1 MTNAGAAGRA
11 APAPY
16 YVVFDVDVRDAPR
29 YGEYMA
35 HVLPQM
41 SIEAR
46 GRCHVAPGV
55 RAGPG
60 SDASSPQRPA
70 LSITS
75 GRVRRMTWYQA
86 MPTAVQA
93 RKT

>member
-1 MTNAGAAGRA
+1 
-11 APAPY
+11 
-16 YVVFDVDVRDAPR
+16 
-29 YGEYMA
+29 
-35 HVLPQM
+35 M

-46 GRCHVAPGV
+46 GTRQVAPGV
-55 RAGPG
+55 RAGSG
-60 SDASSPQRPA
+60 GDASSPQGPA
-70 LSITS
+70 LFITS

>member
-1 MTNAGAAGRA
+1 
-11 APAPY
+11 
-16 YVVFDVDVRDAPR
+16 
-29 YGEYMA
+29 
-35 HVLPQM
+35 M

-46 GRCHVAPGV
+46 GTCHVAPGV

-70 LSITS
+70 LFITS
-75 GRVRRMTWYQA
+75 GRVRLMTWYQT
-86 MPTAVQA
+86 MPTAVQT